1 MKKLLLVAAIGFT
14 ALLSNEA
21 KAQVSLNVNIGTPQP
36 QWVANQYYYAE
47 PSYRVINYAPQ
58 RVVRRTV
65 VVRAAP
71 RRVYRTR
78 TYISRPRHYTRYE
91 RVRVVRR
98 DHGFHGNHGRRGRH

>member
-14 ALLSNEA
+14 ALLSSQA

-36 QWVANQYYYAE
+36 QWYATDYYYA
-47 PSYRVINYAPQ
+47 PQPQYRVVNYAPQ

-65 VVRAAP
+65 VYREAP

-78 TYISRPRHYTRYE
+78 TYISRPRHYNRVE
-91 RVRVVRR
+91 RVRVINRGPA
-98 DHGFHGNHGRRGRH
+98 HGHGHGRGRH